1 MKPRHRNTILL
12 MSWLMYGLFYLNRV
26 NIAPVIPL
34 MREDLEF
41 SCTQIGWITAA
52 FYGLYTCA
60 QLPAGYLGGSPGAT
74 EDNNPRSPRILV
86 L

>member
-1 MKPRHRNTILL
+1 MKSRHRNTILL

-34 MREDLEF
+34 MREDLGL
-41 SCTQIGWITAA
+41 SYNQIGWITAA

-60 QLPAGYLGGSPGAT
+60 QLPARY
-74 EDNNPRSPRILV
+74 
-86 L
+86 